1 LHVAIVRWFRNT
13 LDQGALEF
21 GCELLSDAPRVAQAA
36 PEGLGEDALLP
47 ALVLPPFAK
56 TEEAGFEVVVPLGL
70 FRVEQAITLEQDD
83 RRSFVVLTKLVE
95 QGAGFEIYEFIA
107 VG

>member
-1 LHVAIVRWFRNT
+1 MGI
-13 LDQGALEF
+13 
-21 GCELLSDAPRVAQAA
+21 
-36 PEGLGEDALLP
+36 
-47 ALVLPPFAK
+47 
-56 TEEAGFEVVVPLGL
+56 
-70 FRVEQAITLEQDD
+70 EQDD